1 MGKYVQG
8 NLLDGEWV
16 VYEARLHWIVF
27 VSLRAVL
34 TLFTAPLIDYLT
46 SEFAITNKRVIIKL
60 GLISIHTLEMN
71 LSKVESITVD
81 QNPLA
86 RILGYGSI
94 TVIGTGGTRE
104 LFHNIADPME
114 FRRQFLSRQP

>member
-8 NLLDGEWV
+8 NLLDEEWV

-81 QNPLA
+81 QNPMA
-86 RILGYGSI
+86 RIFGYGSI
-94 TVIGTGGTRE
+94 TIIGTGGTRE
-104 LFHNIADPME
+104 LFHNIANPME

>member
-1 MGKYVQG
+1 MGKYVQR
-8 NLLDGEWV
+8 NLLDEEWV
-16 VYEARLHWIVF
+16 VYEARLHWIIF

-34 TLFTAPLIDYLT
+34 TLFIAPLIDRLT

-71 LSKVESITVD
+71 LSKVESINVD
-81 QNPLA
+81 QNPFG
-86 RILGYGSI
+86 RIVRFGSI

-114 FRRQFLSRQP
+114 FRRQFLSHQP

>member
-114 FRRQFLSRQP
+114 FRRQFLSCQP

>member
-1 MGKYVQG
+1 MTL
-8 NLLDGEWV
+8 N
-16 VYEARLHWIVF
+16 RLMRRLNPA
-27 VSLRAVL
+27 SR
-34 TLFTAPLIDYLT
+34 
-46 SEFAITNKRVIIKL
+46 SSSNKRVIIKL

>member
-81 QNPLA
+81 QNPMA
-86 RILGYGSI
+86 RIFGYGSI

>member
-1 MGKYVQG
+1 VGKYVQG

-34 TLFTAPLIDYLT
+34 TLFTAPLIDYVT

>member
-34 TLFTAPLIDYLT
+34 TLFTAPLIDCLT

-104 LFHNIADPME
+104 LFRNIVDPME